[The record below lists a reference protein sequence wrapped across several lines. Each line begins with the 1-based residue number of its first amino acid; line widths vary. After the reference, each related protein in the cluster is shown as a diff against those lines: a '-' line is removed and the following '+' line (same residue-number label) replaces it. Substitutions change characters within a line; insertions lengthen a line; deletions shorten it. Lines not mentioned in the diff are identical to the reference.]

1 LISSQN
7 DYETC
12 LWNKGPAEIIV
23 DLKANNYKTCDLKGE
38 AQSAT
43 ECKMWRKSV
52 TVTLVGGFGE
62 VSLLTRMKDEEQLHR
77 DKIST
82 YRMIVSCGYENEAPN
97 TVLDKVLLL
106 LLLSRFSHV

>member
-1 LISSQN
+1 MQN
-7 DYETC
+7 VE
-12 LWNKGPAEIIV
+12 K
-23 DLKANNYKTCDLKGE
+23 
-38 AQSAT
+38 
-43 ECKMWRKSV
+43 ECNS
-52 TVTLVGGFGE
+52 VTLVGGFGE

-106 LLLSRFSHV
+106 LLLSRFSRV

>member
-1 LISSQN
+1 
-7 DYETC
+7 
-12 LWNKGPAEIIV
+12 
-23 DLKANNYKTCDLKGE
+23 
-38 AQSAT
+38 
-43 ECKMWRKSV
+43 M
-52 TVTLVGGFGE
+52 VGGFGE

-106 LLLSRFSHV
+106 LSRFSRVRLCATP